1 MDMPRQSSPKRKEPA
16 GEEKLVQVDDLRTLL
31 KEERQSWKEE
41 LKHEFQG
48 WSSKV
53 STTLEKLEGELSQ
66 VAGKIQNV
74 QKSVEAL
81 QRDSQAEA
89 CRVSDLEKRMGAVE
103 TRSTTLGSH
112 AEGDSERR
120 RALRMGGWSEDNVAA
135 NTLESAKAMVA
146 QLRLDID
153 LSGAFVPG
161 IRRGYVIVP
170 FSTTESQCQE
180 RLRGAMARVRQANIL
195 TGDEGPQGPRRLWLN
210 FSTPPDRRKRAIL
223 AGKIK
228 RAVLEAGGRKDQ
240 LEVEFA
246 TASVWFRGRKVA
258 GGGTAPHDQVAQV
271 GCGWVD
277 ELPWLACWVRTSRQ
291 SGDP

>member
-1 MDMPRQSSPKRKEPA
+1 MDIPPRSSPKRKEPA
-16 GEEKLVQVDDLRTLL
+16 GEEKLVQLDDLRTFL

-53 STTLEKLEGELSQ
+53 STTLEKFEGELSQ

-74 QKSVEAL
+74 QNSVEAL

-89 CRVSDLEKRMGAVE
+89 CRVSELEKRMGAVE

-120 RALRMGGWSEDNVAA
+120 RALIMGGWSEDNVAA

-153 LSGAFVPG
+153 LSEAFVPG

-170 FSTTESQCQE
+170 YSTRTGETESQCQE
-180 RLRGAMARVRQANIL
+180 RLREAMARVRQANIL

-210 FSTPPDRRKRAIL
+210 FSTPPDHRKRAIL
-223 AGKIK
+223 AGNQA
-228 RAVLEAGGRKDQ
+228 RSA
-240 LEVEFA
+240 
-246 TASVWFRGRKVA
+246 RGRRA
-258 GGGTAPHDQVAQV
+258 EGSA
-271 GCGWVD
+271 
-277 ELPWLACWVRTSRQ
+277 
-291 SGDP
+291 

>member
-1 MDMPRQSSPKRKEPA
+1 MDAPPHSSPKRKEPS
-16 GEEKLVQVDDLRTLL
+16 GEEKLVQLDDLRTLL

-53 STTLEKLEGELSQ
+53 STTLEKFEGELSQ
-66 VAGKIQNV
+66 VAGKLEYVHNSV
-74 QKSVEAL
+74 QAL

-89 CRVSDLEKRMGAVE
+89 CRVSELEKRMGAVE
-103 TRSTTLGSH
+103 TRSTILRSH
-112 AEGDSERR
+112 AEGDGERR
-120 RALRMGGWSEDNVAA
+120 RALIMGGWSEDNVAA
-135 NTLESAKAMVA
+135 STLESAKAMVA

-153 LSGAFVPG
+153 LSEAFVPG

-170 FSTTESQCQE
+170 YSTRTGETESQCQE

-228 RAVLEAGGRKDQ
+228 RAVLEAGGRN
-240 LEVEFA
+240 
-246 TASVWFRGRKVA
+246 
-258 GGGTAPHDQVAQV
+258 
-271 GCGWVD
+271 VD
-277 ELPWLACWVRTSRQ
+277 GLMKLHWLACWARTSRQ

>member
-1 MDMPRQSSPKRKEPA
+1 
-16 GEEKLVQVDDLRTLL
+16 
-31 KEERQSWKEE
+31 
-41 LKHEFQG
+41 
-48 WSSKV
+48 
-53 STTLEKLEGELSQ
+53 
-66 VAGKIQNV
+66 
-74 QKSVEAL
+74 
-81 QRDSQAEA
+81 
-89 CRVSDLEKRMGAVE
+89 
-103 TRSTTLGSH
+103 
-112 AEGDSERR
+112 
-120 RALRMGGWSEDNVAA
+120 MGGWSEDNVAA

-153 LSGAFVPG
+153 LSEAFVPG

-170 FSTTESQCQE
+170 YSTRTGETESQCQE

-210 FSTPPDRRKRAIL
+210 FSTPPNRRKRAIL

-277 ELPWLACWVRTSRQ
+277 ETALAGMLGENFKAKWGVDYAMGKMPVPFRRLRGEGLIHSSTL
-291 SGDP
+291 